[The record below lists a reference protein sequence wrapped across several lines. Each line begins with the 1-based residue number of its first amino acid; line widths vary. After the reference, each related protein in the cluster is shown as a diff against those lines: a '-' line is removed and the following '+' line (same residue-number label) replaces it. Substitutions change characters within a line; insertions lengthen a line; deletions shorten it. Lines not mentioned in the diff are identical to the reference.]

1 MKKILIFLVLSLI
14 FNSGAYGNPKFFKQ
28 KVGSFISP
36 LNKNMTKINI
46 KPEFI
51 GTLVTFG
58 IPRYYFLNDLDKLSD
73 EFNKF
78 NIVTVRLHDNFYI
91 SLKNLQN
98 SENVTKEFLYKL
110 KAENKYTYNNLFECE
125 VRRKATMISIEKK
138 YFNDGYRTSLTRG
151 KLLSSTTVVNL
162 YYRKENDKYP
172 NVMNY
177 LITSECVKTYESP
190 IFTINDDRNNSNLI
204 SKFFKKKDENYIFY
218 LEIKSVLGGEILKE
232 LYDRYLDGK
241 LTEVSLKG
249 M

>member
-1 MKKILIFLVLSLI
+1 
-14 FNSGAYGNPKFFKQ
+14 
-28 KVGSFISP
+28 
-36 LNKNMTKINI
+36 
-46 KPEFI
+46 
-51 GTLVTFG
+51 
-58 IPRYYFLNDLDKLSD
+58 
-73 EFNKF
+73 
-78 NIVTVRLHDNFYI
+78 
-91 SLKNLQN
+91 
-98 SENVTKEFLYKL
+98 
-110 KAENKYTYNNLFECE
+110 
-125 VRRKATMISIEKK
+125 MISIEKK